1 MARLSRA
8 AIRGTSW
15 GMNDRGDNGKPA
27 TRADLL
33 AMLDT
38 LGIAYREHRHD
49 AVFTVEE
56 AKDLRGALP
65 GAHCKSL
72 FVRDKKG
79 ASFLVVCLEDR
90 RLDMKALAGLLGA
103 GRLSFASPERL
114 RARLGVEP
122 GSVTP
127 FAAINDRAP
136 RHPDDKDAPFERIPI
151 VLDAEMMRAD
161 LVNYHPL
168 INTAT
173 VALSPA
179 DLLRFL
185 DATGHRPR
193 IVDLS
198 GATAAAESE

>member
-1 MARLSRA
+1 MSEKQNYPNA
-8 AIRGTSW
+8 AT
-15 GMNDRGDNGKPA
+15 P
-27 TRADLL
+27 ADLL
-33 AMLDT
+33 AMLTALD
-38 LGIAYREHRHD
+38 IRYREHRHE
-49 AVFTVEE
+49 AVFTVAE

-103 GRLSFASPERL
+103 KRLSFASPDRL

-127 FAAINDRAP
+127 FAALNDQPAQDLDDGGAP
-136 RHPDDKDAPFERIPI
+136 VEKISI
-151 VLDAEMMRAD
+151 VLDAEMMRAE

-173 VALSPA
+173 IALSPA
-179 DLLRFL
+179 DLLRFFE
-185 DATGHRPR
+185 ATGHQPL
-193 IVDLS
+193 IADL
-198 GATAAAESE
+198 AAATIATETD

>member
-1 MARLSRA
+1 
-8 AIRGTSW
+8 
-15 GMNDRGDNGKPA
+15 MNENPGDKPATGKPA
-27 TRADLL
+27 TPAVLL
-33 AMLDT
+33 AMLAD
-38 LGIAYREHRHD
+38 LDIPYREYRHD

-56 AKDLRGALP
+56 AKHLRGALP

-103 GRLSFASPERL
+103 KRLSFASPDRL

-127 FAAINDRAP
+127 FAVINDRPAA
-136 RHPDDKDAPFERIPI
+136 DGDGDQPFEEIPV
-151 VLDAEMMRAD
+151 VLDSEMMRAD

-173 VALSPA
+173 IAVTPS

-185 DATGHRPR
+185 EATGHRPS
-193 IVDLS
+193 IMDLRA
-198 GATAAAESE
+198 ATVAPAPD

>member
-1 MARLSRA
+1 MSDRL
-8 AIRGTSW
+8 
-15 GMNDRGDNGKPA
+15 NDAKPA
-27 TRADLL
+27 ELL
-33 AMLDT
+33 TMLAS
-38 LGIAYREHRHD
+38 LGIPYREHLHD
-49 AVFTVEE
+49 AVFTVEQ

-90 RLDMKALAGLLGA
+90 RLEMKALAGVLGA
-103 GRLSFASPERL
+103 KRLSFASPDRL

-127 FAAINDRAP
+127 FAAINDQP
-136 RHPDDKDAPFERIPI
+136 PLHSDDGDEPSEKVVI
-151 VLDAEMMRAD
+151 VLDSEMMLAD

-168 INTAT
+168 VNTAT
-173 VALSPA
+173 IAISPA

-185 DATGHRPR
+185 DATGHQPL
-193 IVDLS
+193 IADL
-198 GATAAAESE
+198 GDATVRAE